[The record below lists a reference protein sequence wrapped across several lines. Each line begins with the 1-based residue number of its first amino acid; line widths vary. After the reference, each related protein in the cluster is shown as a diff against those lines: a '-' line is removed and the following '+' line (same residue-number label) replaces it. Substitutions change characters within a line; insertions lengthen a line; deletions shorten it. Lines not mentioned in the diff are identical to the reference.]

1 MRRCGL
7 SLRLGNLTIAGN
19 AVTASSNANEYVV
32 EFDTVSSKTFTV
44 TAPSV
49 ADSDGTSETVALDYS
64 VVSSDSS
71 SLFSGLKL
79 K

>member
-7 SLRLGNLTIAGN
+7 SFDEGRLNYAGN

-32 EFDTVSSKTFTV
+32 EFDTAGSKDTV

-49 ADSDGTSETVALDYS
+49 DRMVFLGLLPLITVLFHPIVPA
-64 VVSSDSS
+64 S
-71 SLFSGLKL
+71 SLD
-79 K
+79 